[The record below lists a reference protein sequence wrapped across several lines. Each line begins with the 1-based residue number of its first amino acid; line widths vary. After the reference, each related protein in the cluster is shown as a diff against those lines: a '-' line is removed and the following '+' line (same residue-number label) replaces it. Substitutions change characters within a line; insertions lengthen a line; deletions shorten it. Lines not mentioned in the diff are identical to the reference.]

1 MELYIAGEWTK
12 SSGSGVIDVENP
24 ATERVIGRIPEGTA
38 EDVDRAAAAARAAF
52 PAWAATSRA
61 ERARLLRALADGLGA
76 RAEAIGASICAEVG
90 TPIRLATRVQAALPV
105 TDVSFYAD
113 LLGEPEEERH
123 VANTVVVKEPV
134 GVVGC
139 VTPWNYPL
147 HQITCKIAAALA
159 AGCTVVIKPSEVAP
173 LTAFMLMDA
182 VHEAGF
188 PAGVVNLVTGYG
200 PVVGE
205 ALAAHPD
212 VDAISFTG
220 SVAAGTRVAE
230 VAAPTVKRVTLEL
243 GGKSANVILDD
254 ADLET
259 AVKVGVSNAFLNG
272 GQTCTAWT
280 RMLVP
285 TERTEEALEL
295 ARKYADAFTMG
306 DPTEPGTKLGPMVSA
321 RQRDRVRHY
330 IETGVAEGARLVTGG
345 AEPPAD
351 LATGYFVKPTV
362 FGDVDPDSTIAQDE
376 IFGPVLSVI
385 AYRDEDDALA
395 IANNSRYGL
404 HGAVWSADQDRAVAF
419 ARKVRT
425 GQIDVNGAAFNPA
438 APFGGFKQSGVGRE
452 QGVEGLDEFRET
464 KSIQL

>member
-1 MELYIAGEWTK
+1 MDERMELYIAGEWTK
-12 SSGSGVIDVENP
+12 SSGDGVIEVENP
-24 ATERVIGRIPEGTA
+24 ATERAIGRVPEGTA
-38 EDVDRAAAAARAAF
+38 EDVDRAVAAARAAF
-52 PAWAATSRA
+52 PGWAATSRA
-61 ERARLLRALADGLGA
+61 ERGRLLRALADGLAA

-90 TPIRLATRVQAALPV
+90 TPIRIATRIQAALPQ
-105 TDVSFYAD
+105 TDVRFYAD
-113 LLGEPEEERH
+113 LLGEPEEERR
-123 VANTVVVKEPV
+123 VGNTVVVKEPV

-147 HQITCKIAAALA
+147 HQITCKVAAALA
-159 AGCTVVIKPSEVAP
+159 AGCPVVIKPSELAP

-200 PVVGE
+200 PVVGA
-205 ALAAHPD
+205 ALAAHRD
-212 VDAISFTG
+212 VDAVSFTG
-220 SVAAGTRVAE
+220 SVAVGTRVAE

-254 ADLET
+254 ADLDT
-259 AVKVGVSNAFLNG
+259 AVKVGVANAFLNG

-285 TERTEEALEL
+285 AERNEEALEL
-295 ARKYADAFTMG
+295 ARKYADAFTVG

-330 IETGVAEGARLVTGG
+330 IETGIAEGARLVTGG
-345 AEPPAD
+345 AEAPAG
-351 LATGYFVKPTV
+351 LPTGYFVAPTV
-362 FGDVDPDSTIAQDE
+362 FGDVDPDSTIAQEE

-404 HGAVWSADQDRAVAF
+404 HGAVWS
-419 ARKVRT
+419 
-425 GQIDVNGAAFNPA
+425 
-438 APFGGFKQSGVGRE
+438 
-452 QGVEGLDEFRET
+452 
-464 KSIQL
+464 